1 VNQMVSTGRPK
12 TYTKRQNISLI
23 LEEKDLELLD
33 ALRRDTPRGHYIARM
48 LRPSEDYLKKN
59 MELEAVADNYLKII
73 ENDHVIT
80 LGLEQRIQDLEVQV
94 DARDETISRL
104 NLQMSKN
111 MGSDATLEGP
121 VEKGSARTTKS
132 EKVLVAT
139 SAGEIDSFRKQFLDL
154 NYPILYGFMK
164 NTISQDNLVALQ
176 RQLMFTSLPKLKTY
190 LMEEFRR
197 RVNEGLMPA
206 TSEPPKP
213 IAPPL
218 TPEQQAYREELGAKV
233 TLLKAEFKK
242 LKAESEAAFASGDQ
256 VTYNRVKPLENQ
268 IDTQLKEAMEAMLAA
283 KENNFIRPLSSPP
296 SSAAPPM
303 TAAVTDQTISPGSA
317 EEKALAAQ
325 ETSIVVPAPNENNP
339 APDPAKT
346 VIPATSPATPEI
358 ASTQHTIAVN
368 VDESTSFTGMAAS
381 DILAAMGQ
389 TSPGKKEED
398 AGAKPGDKK

>member
-1 VNQMVSTGRPK
+1 METGKVTQMVSTGRPK

-48 LRPSEDYLKKN
+48 LRPSEEYLKKN

-80 LGLEQRIQDLEVQV
+80 LGLEQRIQDLEAQV
-94 DARDETISRL
+94 DERDEKISRL
-104 NLQMSKN
+104 TLQMSKN
-111 MGSDATLEGP
+111 MGSDATPEGP
-121 VEKGSARTTKS
+121 ADKSSARTAKS
-132 EKVLVAT
+132 EKVFVAT

-197 RVNEGLMPA
+197 RVNEGIMSA

-256 VTYNRVKPLENQ
+256 ETYNRVKPLENRL
-268 IDTQLKEAMEAMLAA
+268 DTQLKEAMEAMLAA
-283 KENNFIRPLSSPP
+283 KENNFIRPPSSPP
-296 SSAAPPM
+296 TSVAPPT
-303 TAAVTDQTISPGSA
+303 TAAVTGQTINPSSA
-317 EEKALAAQ
+317 EEKALVAQ
-325 ETSIVVPAPNENNP
+325 ETPIVVT

-346 VIPATSPATPEI
+346 VIPATPPATPEI
-358 ASTQHTIAVN
+358 ASTQHTIAVS
-368 VDESTSFTGMAAS
+368 VEESSSFTGMAAS

-389 TSPGKKEED
+389 SSPPKEED
-398 AGAKPGDKK
+398 TKGKQSGAGK

>member
-1 VNQMVSTGRPK
+1 MVSTGRPK

-48 LRPSEDYLKKN
+48 LRPSEEYLKKN

-80 LGLEQRIQDLEVQV
+80 LGLEQRIQDLEDQV
-94 DARDETISRL
+94 DERDEKISRL

-111 MGSDATLEGP
+111 IGSDATPE
-121 VEKGSARTTKS
+121 GSADKSSAKTAKS
-132 EKVLVAT
+132 EKVLVAN

-154 NYPILYGFMK
+154 NYPMLYGFMK
-164 NTISQDNLVALQ
+164 NTISQNNLVALQ

-242 LKAESEAAFASGDQ
+242 LKVESEAAFASGDQ

-283 KENNFIRPLSSPP
+283 KENNFIRPPSSPP
-296 SSAAPPM
+296 TSVAPLL
-303 TAAVTDQTISPGSA
+303 TVEVTGQTINPGSA
-317 EEKALAAQ
+317 EEKALTAQ
-325 ETSIVVPAPNENNP
+325 ETSVVVP

-358 ASTQHTIAVN
+358 ASKQHTIAVS
-368 VDESTSFTGMAAS
+368 VEESTSFTGMAAS

-389 TSPGKKEED
+389 TSPGMKEED